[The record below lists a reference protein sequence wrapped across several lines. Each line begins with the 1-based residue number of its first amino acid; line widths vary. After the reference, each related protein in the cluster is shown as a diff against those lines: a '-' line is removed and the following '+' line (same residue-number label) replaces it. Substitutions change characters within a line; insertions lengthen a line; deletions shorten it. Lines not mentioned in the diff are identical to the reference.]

1 MALDK
6 DTLKDALEEALNES
20 DAADV
25 AQMMADAIDEYIKGM
40 EISLKVAG
48 KHKKHIKVNQE
59 EIA

>member
-6 DTLKDALEEALNES
+6 DTLKGALEEALNEEDVAVIAEMMS
-20 DAADV
+20 DA
-25 AQMMADAIDEYIKGM
+25 IEEYVKGM
-40 EISLKVAG
+40 EITLKVAG